1 MRLFEIASAQ
11 EQMALWR
18 LISDNTWAAIEQQAR
33 EEAARK
39 AEEQRR
45 RSVRP
50 KRSAKTKAKGTSP
63 KTAVPSPAPDQEPA
77 TAQADEKSQD
87 KEPVA
92 ATAVDDKEQAAQG
105 LDSKDQLQSQGSQE
119 PQAAGVTALPA
130 PNPLTPMPRQIG
142 GFQVAQK
149 PTQKTKS
156 PVL

>member
-39 AEEQRR
+39 AEEKRR

-50 KRSAKTKAKGTSP
+50 KRSAKAKTKNTAP
-63 KTAVPSPAPDQEPA
+63 KTAVSSPAPDEEPA
-77 TAQADEKSQD
+77 TAQTDAKTQD
-87 KEPVA
+87 TEPVA
-92 ATAVDDKEQAAQG
+92 TNSFDDKGQAAQV
-105 LDSKDQLQSQGSQE
+105 QGSEDQHQNQDTQE
-119 PQAAGVTALPA
+119 PQAAGVTALHA
-130 PNPLTPMPRQIG
+130 PNPLPPMPRQPG